1 VDGVR
6 VKTGTRRS
14 VRHPR
19 PDPKG
24 AGTGILPSA
33 PTHGSA
39 GIAAQLR
46 RAISDNVYAYGDKLP
61 PEREIARSLGASRT
75 TVRKALRQLEERS
88 FVRRKIGSGTFVVYG
103 RNSHDE
109 REIADVTSPLE
120 LIDVRLAVEP
130 HIIQLAVLHGTM
142 RDMEAIAEA
151 LVPLELAGAD
161 REHFTEWDQR
171 FHMALASAT
180 HNPLMLWIY
189 RQINEVR
196 GHTQWSKA
204 KDKVLT
210 PARIAEY
217 NAQHRALFEAVQ
229 ARDAETAHA
238 LMARHLEDARRDL
251 VRAPSGP

>member
-1 VDGVR
+1 MRHKSGLGSSRHRGTAGAKPPAAGV
-6 VKTGTRRS
+6 
-14 VRHPR
+14 
-19 PDPKG
+19 
-24 AGTGILPSA
+24 LPMA

-46 RAISDNVYAYGDKLP
+46 RAISDNIYAYGDKLP

-75 TVRKALRQLEERS
+75 TVRKALRQLEERN

-103 RNSHDE
+103 RSSHDE
-109 REIADVTSPLE
+109 RAIAEITSPLE

-130 HIIQLAVLHGTM
+130 HVIQLAVLHGTA

-151 LVPLELAGAD
+151 LAPLERAGAD
-161 REHFTEWDQR
+161 REHFTQWDQR
-171 FHMALASAT
+171 FHMALANAT
-180 HNPLMLWIY
+180 HNPLMVWIY

-210 PARIAEY
+210 PARIADY

-229 ARDAETAHA
+229 ARDAEAA
-238 LMARHLEDARRDL
+238 LELITRHLAEARRDL
-251 VRAPSGP
+251 VRAPST